1 VTLPDPKPELI
12 VLINLQLAA
21 LEKEVFGVVTDA
33 ERREYWRRHERI
45 RKLYRHLNEMPG
57 LESASERF
65 NVKPIPGRRPK
76 TRAACFNRAR

>member
-45 RKLYRHLNEMPG
+45 HKLYRQLNEMPG

-65 NVKPIPGRRPK
+65 NVDPMPRRRAK
-76 TRAACFNRAR
+76 TRAA